1 MGLMLIENLDEQTT
15 LSGKTKSEV
24 IWELILAEISG
35 GNTCSNEAVKSACE
49 TYRIMEQ
56 TGIVRPLTESLISNR
71 QTYPEGY
78 KFITNN
84 GPYKIFYGEPVSLDP
99 DWEGK

>member
-56 TGIVRPLTESLISNR
+56 SGIVRPLTESLISNR
-71 QTYPEGY
+71 QAYSEGH
-78 KFITNN
+78 KFTINN
-84 GPYKIFYGEPVSLDP
+84 GPSKIFYDEPVSLDP
-99 DWEGK
+99 DWEDK